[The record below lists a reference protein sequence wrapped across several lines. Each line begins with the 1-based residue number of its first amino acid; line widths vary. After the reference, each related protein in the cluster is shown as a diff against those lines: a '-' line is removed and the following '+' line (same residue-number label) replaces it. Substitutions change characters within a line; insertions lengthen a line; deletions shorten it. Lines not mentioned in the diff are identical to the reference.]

1 MDYEELWE
9 ELKSCLEE
17 TTRNFSGTKA
27 EEADK
32 MLEFMFELEMERIG
46 DEYESEIQKN
56 VERIERANKQCI

>member
-17 TTRNFSGTKA
+17 TERNFSGTKA

-32 MLEFMFELEMERIG
+32 MLKFMFELEMEQIG

-56 VERIERANKQCI
+56 VEQLEKENE